1 MYMCLGLAPERGRG
15 FEEYGGS
22 SGPSLKSGKDVWNGG
37 LPPCQVL
44 NEVGERETTKT
55 KPGKNVQAGAVPKYT
70 LASVEGEK
78 GTKTRSR
85 GRLPPPHSDF
95 RRGFIP
101 RGAEKW
107 SLWPLNVVTTPLK
120 SWH

>member
-1 MYMCLGLAPERGRG
+1 MVWGVTPLPGVKRSWRER
-15 FEEYGGS
+15 
-22 SGPSLKSGKDVWNGG
+22 
-37 LPPCQVL
+37 LP
-44 NEVGERETTKT
+44 KT
-55 KPGKNVQAGAVPKYT
+55 KSGKNVQAGAVPKYT
-70 LASVEGEK
+70 VASVEGEK
-78 GTKTRSR
+78 GTKTISR

-120 SWH
+120 SRHPKFDTGNAGKTN